1 MVDLEQIRKKLQDRN
16 LSYVAREIGMSRQQL
31 WAIIKGRNTN
41 PTIKTM
47 RKIQKYFD
55 RDGQ

>member
-1 MVDLEQIRKKLQDRN
+1 MNLEQIRKKLQDRN

>member
-1 MVDLEQIRKKLQDRN
+1 MTLDEIRNKLKDRN

-47 RKIQKYFD
+47 RKIQKYLEK
-55 RDGQ
+55 DGQ